1 VEQLLFALLALTAI
15 GGSVA
20 LISSRNPVH
29 SAMFMV
35 VVFVATAI
43 MFLLLAAPFIAALQ
57 VIIYAGAI
65 VVLFLF
71 VISYLSLRGH
81 GLFEAGKGVMGLG
94 IGLAVL
100 LAVEL
105 VAAVATLGGLGAAGG
120 TEAGQAAF
128 GLGGSSGE
136 APLGSVES
144 VARALFSDYV
154 VPFEITSVLLIV
166 AMVGAVVLARRV
178 AGDEPGASKPG
189 TSEPDAG
196 EPAGEGR

>member
-20 LISSRNPVH
+20 LVSSRNPVH
-29 SAMFMV
+29 SAMYMV

-43 MFLLLAAPFIAALQ
+43 MFLLLSAPFIAALQ
-57 VIIYAGAI
+57 VIVYAGAI

-81 GLFEAGKGVMGLG
+81 GLFESGRGTMGLG
-94 IGLAVL
+94 IALGLL

-105 VAAVATLGGLGAAGG
+105 VAAVATLGGLGGADGEG
-120 TEAGQAAF
+120 AGQALY
-128 GLGGSSGE
+128 GLGTEGGE
-136 APLGSVES
+136 PALGSVES
-144 VARALFSDYV
+144 VARTLFSDYV
-154 VPFEITSVLLIV
+154 VPFEITSVLLVV

-178 AGDEPGASKPG
+178 AGRDTGDAGREP
-189 TSEPDAG
+189 G
-196 EPAGEGR
+196 EPAGEES